1 MKKSM
6 HISHKIEKKLFQVLQ
21 STKSKSIT
29 FKSMSTVEKT
39 MMTPPTPVP
48 EVPSKVVKKRGPKK
62 KTQNPDPKTDT
73 QVVREEAIESDSG
86 DQPIKDTTDTAT
98 DKEKTKKPKTPTLSA
113 KHKKYVLYSYYLIEK
128 VRELHPE
135 MDLQFL
141 ESAAMIHQPVDQQT
155 AFVEAFDEKAVANSL
170 KLKKKALKDTDKLQ
184 TKLINKVLTKI
195 KRTKEIQQQNDDNG
209 NLISITF
216 PNSAEA
222 ITDSFIIQNSLVI
235 QALHEKSKTKPTQKK
250 TKKTN
255 NNTNTNTNTN
265 TNDLVAD
272 IVAAANINQPHQH
285 QHQQEQ
291 EQELEVTLC
300 TIQNNK
306 FLTDNLNNLYHIDTH
321 QKIATF
327 DPTNQT
333 IHYL

>member
-6 HISHKIEKKLFQVLQ
+6 LISRKIEKKLFQVLQ
-21 STKSKSIT
+21 STKLKSIT

-62 KTQNPDPKTDT
+62 KTENPQPKTDT

-86 DQPIKDTTDTAT
+86 DQPIKDTTDT

-128 VRELHPE
+128 VRDLHPE

-155 AFVEAFDEKAVANSL
+155 AFVQAFDEKAVANSL
-170 KLKKKALKDTDKLQ
+170 KLKKKALKDTEKLQ
-184 TKLINKVLTKI
+184 TKLINKLITKI
-195 KRTKEIQQQNDDNG
+195 KRTKEVIQSNDDNG
-209 NLISITF
+209 NLLSITF
-216 PNSAEA
+216 PNSAET

-235 QALHEKSKTKPTQKK
+235 QALLQKSKTKPTNKK

-255 NNTNTNTNTN
+255 NTNTNTN

-272 IVAAANINQPHQH
+272 IVAAANQSIPQQ
-285 QHQQEQ
+285 QQEQEQ

-306 FLTDNLNNLYHIDTH
+306 FLTDSQNNLYHIDTH

-327 DPTNQT
+327 DPTNKT

>member
-1 MKKSM
+1 MVFENLFSTMQKNLYIRVFRSQYEKSM

-73 QVVREEAIESDSG
+73 QVVREEAIESDS
-86 DQPIKDTTDTAT
+86 DQPIKDTTDT

-141 ESAAMIHQPVDQQT
+141 ESAAMIQQPVDQQT
-155 AFVEAFDEKAVANSL
+155 AFVQAFDEKAVANSL
-170 KLKKKALKDTDKLQ
+170 KLKKKALKDTEKLQ
-184 TKLINKVLTKI
+184 TKLINKVITKI
-195 KRTKEIQQQNDDNG
+195 KRTKDVIQSNDDNG
-209 NLISITF
+209 NLLSITF

-235 QALHEKSKTKPTQKK
+235 QALLQKSKTKPTQKK
-250 TKKTN
+250 TKK
-255 NNTNTNTNTN
+255 
-265 TNDLVAD
+265 
-272 IVAAANINQPHQH
+272 
-285 QHQQEQ
+285 
-291 EQELEVTLC
+291 
-300 TIQNNK
+300 
-306 FLTDNLNNLYHIDTH
+306 
-321 QKIATF
+321 
-327 DPTNQT
+327 
-333 IHYL
+333 